1 MGRRNECNTLIN
13 DTALE
18 STQHHLYT
26 KHGCKYNHGGRY
38 VQTTDMPVV
47 LLQVESSST
56 YHQPSFNLPIRHHH
70 TITQLF
76 SPSKKSASRSKYEN
90 SFHQVCHWVYG
101 ILFHQLVESF
111 FFFFVFRV
119 VLHSLLKFLHN
130 LTHPF

>member
-76 SPSKKSASRSKYEN
+76 SPSKKVLPEAKHPLSGVSILR
-90 SFHQVCHWVYG
+90 VCFINRCGLIEYLN
-101 ILFHQLVESF
+101 I
-111 FFFFVFRV
+111 
-119 VLHSLLKFLHN
+119 
-130 LTHPF
+130 